1 MKKRHVVQIILV
13 LLFIL
18 FIYSFNQRLLTISPE
33 TIRTFI
39 YQAGWL
45 APLFYIVLY
54 AVRPFV
60 LFPASIFSI
69 AGGLAFGA
77 LFGFIFA
84 LIGSVAGAFTA
95 FIVARRFGQ
104 RAINA
109 KLKGK
114 LEDLSNRF
122 EEKGFMYILVL
133 RLMTIVNFDLISYSA
148 GISKVRL
155 TDFLKATTIGIIPGT
170 IVYNLLGSSIVSGS
184 PVKMASVAI
193 LYFLIVIIPL
203 LWRRTIMEKVEKRSE
218 SKTG

>member
-39 YQAGWL
+39 YQACWL

-114 LEDLSNRF
+114 LEDLRNRF

-133 RLMTIVNFDLISYSA
+133 RLMPIVNFDLISYSA